1 MIKYQFKFN
10 LQNLLYINT
19 SNIKDEFITLN
30 LEIGNYNILY
40 AIFFKISFQW

>member
-19 SNIKDEFITLN
+19 SNIKDELITFIF
-30 LEIGNYNILY
+30 GNWEL
-40 AIFFKISFQW
+40 